1 MDLNII
7 YKEVAKDLD
16 INEEDIK
23 AVYQSIFKYIKGIL
37 ITLPLAKINDKQQ
50 LSSLKTNF
58 NINGLCKLFINYYR
72 LKQINKNNGK
82 YK

>member
-37 ITLPLAKINDKQQ
+37 ITLPLEKINDKQ
-50 LSSLKTNF
+50 K
-58 NINGLCKLFINYYR
+58 
-72 LKQINKNNGK
+72 
-82 YK
+82 